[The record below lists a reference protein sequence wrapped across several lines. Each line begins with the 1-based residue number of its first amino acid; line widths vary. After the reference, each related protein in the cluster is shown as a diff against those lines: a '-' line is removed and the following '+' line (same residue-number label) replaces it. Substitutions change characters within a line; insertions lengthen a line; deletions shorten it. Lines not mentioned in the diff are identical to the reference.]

1 MTDVFEARS
10 VTLRNR
16 KPLAPPFHR
25 HIARGKL
32 MGRTC
37 QAGDR
42 IVIYEIVATEP
53 DGQVRVTKA
62 TQLLFE

>member
-1 MTDVFEARS
+1 MTEVPEARA
-10 VTLRNR
+10 VTLHNR

-25 HIARGKL
+25 HIAKGRL

-37 QAGDR
+37 QVGER
-42 IVIYEIVATEP
+42 IVVYEIVATDP
-53 DGQVRVTKA
+53 DGPVRVTKA